1 MSERSPEWHLKWSL
15 SSFQR
20 PSVWLFIL
28 TILTSSVAL
37 ALNGVDPD
45 LWGHVQ
51 YGRDLFRHGFPLAST
66 YSYTVVG
73 YRWVNHE
80 NLSEVAL
87 ACGLDHLGPAG
98 MMLVKTGLGW
108 LVLGLI
114 IRHGWRQK
122 AGYFSICLV
131 VLLTAVNLACFWTF
145 RPQLLTCVCYTLM
158 IAVLSDRFARWS
170 TYCESRWIWLHGWN
184 RTIKECSYHDAQGQR
199 VLRPT
204 LMQTLTV
211 SDLRKLWWLIPIM
224 IVWTNSHGGFVAG
237 LCILFAYFG
246 CRILELIGDVGWQG
260 TPLLIRLAILPFVI
274 VVATLVNP
282 YGVGLYQW
290 LLYSLAKP
298 RPEIVEWRPPGWLD
312 PNLLPFYLLLIV
324 ISSSFLLSRR
334 KPDGTHVII
343 LLSIFWQTCLHLRH
357 LLFLV
362 IAFAFW
368 GMPHVDGLCRRFRV
382 ETMLNA
388 RFRTFWQLKSGRIIS
403 IAALVSVFILTVG
416 QLYSRMSELRV
427 DRRLFPV
434 AAVEYLAEQQVKGRM
449 VVTFNWAQYV
459 ISALGAETEQDG
471 VLVSFDGRFRT
482 CYPQEI
488 VDMNLDFMLGDQV
501 ERFRSPLS
509 PPFDPQRVLSYGH
522 PDLVFVD
529 RGQPHSVAIMERVNA
544 DWVLL
549 YQDQRAQVWGRRSI
563 YDNPA
568 DARYW
573 AKEKR
578 KITNEPQQGFVAW
591 PALPR
596 SRSEGG
602 LRRKSHEIPAR
613 LPLIQFSHLAAAPA
627 ALPPGE
633 NGKPR
638 TELRTGVPANIDA
651 ID

>member
-1 MSERSPEWHLKWSL
+1 MRANEGQQSAMSARLTEWVPRLSL
-15 SSFQR
+15 AGFQR
-20 PSVWLFIL
+20 PSVWLLGL
-28 TILTSSVAL
+28 TILIGSVAL
-37 ALNGVDPD
+37 ALNGADPD

-51 YGRDLFRHGFPLAST
+51 YGRDLFRHGFPLTST
-66 YSYTVVG
+66 YNYTVVG

-87 ACGLDHLGPAG
+87 ACGLDHLGPTG

-131 VLLTAVNLACFWTF
+131 VLLTAVNLAYFWSF
-145 RPQLLTCVCYTLM
+145 RPQLLTGVCYTLM
-158 IAVLSDRFARWS
+158 IAVLTDRFAQWS
-170 TYCESRWIWLHGWN
+170 NYCESRWIWLQGWN
-184 RTIKECSYHDAQGQR
+184 RTTKVPGYGDPQARGELCSN
-199 VLRPT
+199 
-204 LMQTLTV
+204 LMQTLTA

-237 LCILFAYFG
+237 LCILFVYFG
-246 CRILELIGDVGWQG
+246 CRILELLADVGWSG
-260 TPLLIRLAILPFVI
+260 APLLIRLAILPIMI

-290 LLYSLAKP
+290 LLYSLGKP
-298 RPEIVEWRPPGWLD
+298 RPEIVEWQPPGWAEL
-312 PNLLPFYLLLIV
+312 NLLPFYLLLIM
-324 ISSSFLLSRR
+324 IGSSFLLSRR
-334 KPDGTHVII
+334 KPDGTHIII
-343 LLSIFWQTCLHLRH
+343 LLLIFWQTCLHLRH
-357 LLFLV
+357 LLFLA

-368 GMPHVDGLCRRFRV
+368 GLPHVDGLCRRFRV
-382 ETMLNA
+382 ETMLNDFFLA
-388 RFRTFWQLKSGRIIS
+388 IGQRRWGRIGS
-403 IAALVSVFILTVG
+403 IIVLACLFVLTVG

-459 ISALGAETEQDG
+459 ISALGAETERDG

-501 ERFRSPLS
+501 KRFRSSQS

-522 PDLVFVD
+522 PDLVLVD
-529 RGQPHSVAIMERVNA
+529 RGQPHPIAIMERVNA

-549 YQDQRAQVWGRRSI
+549 YQDQQAQVWGRRSI

-573 AKEKR
+573 AMEKR

-596 SRSEGG
+596 SRSDGG
-602 LRRKSHEIPAR
+602 VRRQSREIPAR
-613 LPLIQFSHLAAAPA
+613 LDHLQSSQLAAAPTA
-627 ALPPGE
+627 HSPSE

-638 TELRTGVPANIDA
+638 TGN
-651 ID
+651 